1 MNRKGFLLADL
12 MVAIGIFG
20 LVFVLAIPSFE
31 LIRDYQH
38 KQFLS
43 RLERLLKSAENLSIL
58 KKTAHAI
65 DLSQIETQIL
75 LLEQRSSEQNYYEFA
90 PVKNRALKVPGSIQ
104 VRFFRLQAQKRVQIS
119 NRLLFYA
126 GGRLEDFYIEVQRN
140 GKIKNY
146 KMHARDP
153 LKEVEL

>member
-1 MNRKGFLLADL
+1 MSRKGFLLADL

-31 LIRDYQH
+31 LIQDYQH

-65 DLSQIETQIL
+65 DLSQIETQII
-75 LLEQRSSEQNYYEFA
+75 LLE
-90 PVKNRALKVPGSIQ
+90 
-104 VRFFRLQAQKRVQIS
+104 
-119 NRLLFYA
+119 
-126 GGRLEDFYIEVQRN
+126 
-140 GKIKNY
+140 
-146 KMHARDP
+146 
-153 LKEVEL
+153 